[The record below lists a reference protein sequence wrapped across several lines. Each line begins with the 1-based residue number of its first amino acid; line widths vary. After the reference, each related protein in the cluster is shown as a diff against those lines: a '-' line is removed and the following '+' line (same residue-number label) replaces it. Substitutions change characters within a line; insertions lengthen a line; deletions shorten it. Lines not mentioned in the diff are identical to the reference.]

1 MLGKA
6 IHLDFIASVIVSLV
20 VSANETQAETSE
32 NPIENVNEGVTG
44 TTMNNISPLLIGVGF
59 AISSVFIAGVSIC
72 LW

>member
-6 IHLDFIASVIVSLV
+6 IHQHFIVSVIVSLV

-44 TTMNNISPLLIGVGF
+44 TTMNNISPWLIGVCF

>member
-32 NPIENVNEGVTG
+32 NPIENVNEGVTE
-44 TTMNNISPLLIGVGF
+44 TTMSNISPLLIGVCL